1 MVLVNA
7 DVTFQGYE
15 QKQITRG
22 EKAGQSFYIVK
33 VLSGFDTLEIMIF
46 DNDAEL
52 LSKILKANAFDKF
65 TCTLGITQN
74 SGNTRLSLIDLLP
87 IKK

>member
-7 DVTFQGYE
+7 EVTFQGYE
-15 QKQITRG
+15 QKQITKG
-22 EKAGQSFYIVK
+22 EKAGQTFYIVK

-46 DNDAEL
+46 NDDAEL
-52 LSKILKANAFDKF
+52 LSKVLKANAFEKF
-65 TCTLGITQN
+65 NASLGITQN
-74 SGNTRLSLIDLLP
+74 SGNTRLSLVDLLP